1 VRLWR
6 ISNFVDLSGQ
16 GGLFVEGRWHV
27 RGVPVVYCADHPST
41 ALLEIL
47 VQTTRQAVPESYQLI
62 EIHAPDDIAIF
73 EPANPDAL
81 AQPQRLTRQQ
91 GMDFLSN
98 NRSVL
103 MRVRSAVMPRAD
115 NYLINPLHPDAGRIS
130 IQNVQRYPF
139 DTRLIA

>member
-1 VRLWR
+1 M
-6 ISNFVDLSGQ
+6 
-16 GGLFVEGRWHV
+16 
-27 RGVPVVYCADHPST
+27 VYCADHPST
-41 ALLEIL
+41 ALLETL

-62 EIHAPDDIAIF
+62 EIDAPDDIAIF

-81 AQPQRLTRQQ
+81 NQPPDQTRRQ

-98 NRSVL
+98 NRVAL
-103 MRVRSAVMPRAD
+103 MRVRSVVMPRAD
-115 NYLINPLHPDAGRIS
+115 NYLLNPLHADAGRIL